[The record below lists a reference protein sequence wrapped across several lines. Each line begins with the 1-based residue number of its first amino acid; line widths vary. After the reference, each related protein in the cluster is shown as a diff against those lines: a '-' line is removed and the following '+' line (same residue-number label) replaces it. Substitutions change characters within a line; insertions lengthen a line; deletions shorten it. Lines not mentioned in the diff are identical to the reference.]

1 MDTRERERRVRELR
15 AQGLS
20 QNAIARTSGI
30 PRRTVQRI
38 LQRLDQRLA
47 SMRSIRFAP
56 TSHERSEYALEQ
68 RAHDLSG
75 TMLGP
80 ASEGRPG
87 ERGMAATRLH
97 QTPQEPG
104 HLPGEEGRRQ
114 NAAAVEPEAATSQL
128 PLAGLPPRAQ
138 QLYDMAMKI
147 GQVEAQRLHRAEVQ
161 TRQVEEAL
169 RQALQNLQ
177 DVRVEQSTMMR
188 EVTQS
193 VGELLQAT
201 GQLLQQLPG
210 EGD

>member
-1 MDTRERERRVRELR
+1 MRSPPS

-38 LQRLDQRLA
+38 IQRLDQRLA
-47 SMRSIRFAP
+47 SIRSVRFAP
-56 TSHERSEYALEQ
+56 TSNERSEYSFEQ
-68 RAHDLSG
+68 GANDLSG

-80 ASEGRPG
+80 TSEGRPG
-87 ERGMAATRLH
+87 ESGMAAALLN

-104 HLPGEEGRRQ
+104 HLPREEGRRQ
-114 NAAAVEPEAATSQL
+114 NAVAVGAEAAASQ
-128 PLAGLPPRAQ
+128 PPIEKLPPMAQ

-147 GQVEAQRLHRAEVQ
+147 GQVEAQRLHRAEVR

-169 RQALQNLQ
+169 RQALQNFQ
-177 DVRVEQSTMMR
+177 EVRSEQWKMMR

-193 VGELLQAT
+193 IGELLQAT
-201 GQLLQQLPG
+201 GQLLQILPG
-210 EGD
+210 ENR